1 MRHRQSRLRLRQKPH
16 HARLI
21 QRNLVTSLFLYESVR
36 TTKKRAEVVRPMVDR
51 LITTVKTKEPVNAIR
66 TINAVLTD
74 KNASRKMMEVMKA
87 RYAKRTSGFTRMTPL
102 GARKGDGAELVTLS
116 LVEGEA
122 VTVAPKVKKPR
133 AAKKPAAK
141 KTTAKQT
148 ASDSASAS

>member
-36 TTKKRAEVVRPMVDR
+36 TTKKRAEVVRPLVDR
-51 LITTVKTKEPVNAIR
+51 LITTAKTKEPMNAIR
-66 TINAVLTD
+66 AINAVLTD
-74 KNASRKMMEVMKA
+74 KNASRKMMEVMKT

-122 VTVAPKVKKPR
+122 VAVAPKAEKPK

-141 KTTAKQT
+141 KTTAQKT